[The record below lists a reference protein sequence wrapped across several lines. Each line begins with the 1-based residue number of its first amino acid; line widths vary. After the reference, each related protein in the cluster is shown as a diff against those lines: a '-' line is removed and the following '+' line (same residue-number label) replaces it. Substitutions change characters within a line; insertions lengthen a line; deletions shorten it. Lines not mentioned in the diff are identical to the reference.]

1 MNTSRERDLR
11 LDFCRGFAL
20 IVIFIDHVPDNPL
33 SHWTLRNFF
42 FCDAAEIFVLISG
55 MTTYLAYG
63 SRFDEQGFLRCT
75 KAIAKRWVRV
85 YFAHLILFA
94 AVAGFVITISQHF
107 FGANYIDSL
116 KLNWLVQNRQRA
128 LLPVLTLAYLPR
140 LLDIL
145 PLYLILLGIAPLLIL
160 TVKRDYRVALLISGA
175 VYATIWFSG
184 WNLKAGEGRDWY
196 FDPFAWQFLYALG
209 MVLCHLSRTAPQ
221 GFVRREHC
229 LRVAIGFLV
238 FALFIAWPA
247 NGFGI
252 TRFAP
257 LSYLWPA
264 DKTFL
269 SPLRVIN
276 VVALLYVFGFFVSP
290 QAPWL
295 KSKLAEL
302 LRACGR
308 HSLPVYGFGVVLSC
322 VGFVVMSESH
332 SKSIAN
338 LLVNLFGILLLL
350 LLAEILDWH
359 RQNRLVSRSNDS
371 TSIAR
376 SLFAIPHAASE
387 ASFRFAD
394 TAFCRFI
401 GGRRFGP
408 PSERSLSGARCPVE

>member
-11 LDFCRGFAL
+11 LDFCRGLAL
-20 IVIFIDHVPDNPL
+20 IIIFIDHVPDNPL
-33 SHWTLRNFF
+33 SNWTLRNFF

-55 MTTYLAYG
+55 VTTYLAYG
-63 SRFDEQGFLRCT
+63 SRFDQQGFLSCT
-75 KAIAKRWVRV
+75 RAIAERWVRV
-85 YFAHLILFA
+85 YFAHLLLFG
-94 AVAGFVITISQHF
+94 AVAGFVITVSQHF

-116 KLNWLVQNRQRA
+116 KLNWLVESRERA
-128 LLPVLTLAYLPR
+128 LLPVLTLTYLPR

-160 TVKRDYRVALLISGA
+160 TVKRDYRIAFLISGA

-184 WNLKAGEGRDWY
+184 WNLKAGQGRDWY
-196 FDPFAWQFLYALG
+196 FDPFAWQFLYTIG
-209 MVLCHLSRTAPQ
+209 MILCHLSRIAPH
-221 GFVRREHC
+221 GFVGREHW
-229 LRVAIGFLV
+229 LWAAIGFLV
-238 FALFIAWPA
+238 FALFIACLA

-295 KSKLAEL
+295 NSRLADL

-322 VGFVVMSESH
+322 VGFVVMSETH
-332 SKSIAN
+332 LKSEAI
-338 LLVNLFGILLLL
+338 LVVNLFGILLLL
-350 LLAEILDWH
+350 LLAETLDRH
-359 RQNRLVSRSNDS
+359 RQSRLTSQLSSSTCIAKVS
-371 TSIAR
+371 
-376 SLFAIPHAASE
+376 
-387 ASFRFAD
+387 
-394 TAFCRFI
+394 
-401 GGRRFGP
+401 
-408 PSERSLSGARCPVE
+408 V